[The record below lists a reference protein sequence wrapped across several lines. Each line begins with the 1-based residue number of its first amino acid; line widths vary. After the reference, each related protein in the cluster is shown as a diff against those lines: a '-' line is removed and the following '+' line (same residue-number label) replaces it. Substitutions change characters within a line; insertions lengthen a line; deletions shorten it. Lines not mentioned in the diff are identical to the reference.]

1 MRQVLS
7 KLVGPDPPFS
17 VSNAAPPPISAMP
30 CIGRSSLPSNLLL
43 SPLTFRLRQTTSQ
56 LMRHTARTNATT
68 APIEPPMAALCD
80 FELDEVADELGESSV
95 AFPDELVVVG
105 VRRDVALVAR
115 PD

>member
-17 VSNAAPPPISAMP
+17 ISNAAPPPISSMS
-30 CIGRSSLPSNLLL
+30 CIRRSSLPSNLLL

-56 LMRHTARTNATT
+56 LIRHTASTNATP
-68 APIEPPMAALCD
+68 APIEPPMAAPCG

-95 AFPDELVVVG
+95 AFPDELAVAG
-105 VRRDVALVAR
+105 VRREVALVAR